1 MIDIDIHICV
11 QLLVYFNPTKAKKN
25 KRIVKNKSSAVY
37 KLNTKLCKYQYMRK
51 LPSSSR

>member
-25 KRIVKNKSSAVY
+25 ENNSKEK
-37 KLNTKLCKYQYMRK
+37 KLCCVQN
-51 LPSSSR
+51 